1 VIKLFTTI
9 FVFATTALFLSA
21 DVFAQEEVIEVGK
34 HANPNIDALSMIM
47 SLLMVLVLII
57 VSAWVLKK
65 FNVVNKS
72 VSGMK
77 VITSLPLGHK
87 EKLVVV
93 QVANEQLLLGVSSQQ
108 INLIKTLDEPI
119 ELNKPVSQELG
130 QTLNRLFT
138 RSSIEQS
145 ESPIVSKPTSPN
157 KHSEKQYSSN
167 KQSVNKQS

>member
-1 VIKLFTTI
+1 MIKLFTNI
-9 FVFATTALFLSA
+9 FVFVASAFFLSA
-21 DVFAQEEVIEVGK
+21 NVFAQEELIEVGK
-34 HANPNIDALSMIM
+34 HANPNLDALSMIM

-57 VSAWVLKK
+57 ISAWILKK

-77 VITSLPLGHK
+77 VITTLPLGHK

-93 QVANEQLLLGVSSQQ
+93 QVANEQLLLGVSAQQ

-130 QTLNRLFT
+130 QTFNRLFT
-138 RSSIEQS
+138 RSSLEQS
-145 ESPIVSKPTSPN
+145 ASPIVSKSTSSN
-157 KHSEKQYSSN
+157 KYSEKQHSSD